1 MEKKK
6 ERLKRVTSAA
16 IMFPIVAGIFIF
28 ANNYIMDIA
37 MCVLS
42 IFCLYEYFHCFKSTE
57 KANPSSWL
65 GYISSVLIIFTHLVS
80 PETLKS
86 FLLMYIPICLLI
98 LFAEVIITKGKKNI
112 IDVAVTMLGICYIP
126 FMIFFFS
133 LLRAIEPNGRIFA
146 WYVFIAAWGSDVF
159 AYLIGKN
166 FGKHKFTPISPKKSI
181 EGSIAGIVGAVVIS
195 VIYSIIVNA
204 MFAINIPTILMAVIV
219 AVLAVIGQVGD
230 LAASSIKRYCGI
242 KDFSELIPGHGGML
256 DRFDSVIFIIPFA
269 YAAILIF
276 VL

>member
-1 MEKKK
+1 M
-6 ERLKRVTSAA
+6 
-16 IMFPIVAGIFIF
+16 
-28 ANNYIMDIA
+28 
-37 MCVLS
+37 
-42 IFCLYEYFHCFKSTE
+42 LY
-57 KANPSSWL
+57 
-65 GYISSVLIIFTHLVS
+65 
-80 PETLKS
+80 S
-86 FLLMYIPICLLI
+86 FYDFL
-98 LFAEVIITKGKKNI
+98 
-112 IDVAVTMLGICYIP
+112 
-126 FMIFFFS
+126 FS
-133 LLRAIEPNGRIFA
+133 LLRATEPNGRIFA
-146 WYVFIAAWGSDVF
+146 WYVLIAAWGSDVF

-195 VIYSIIVNA
+195 VMYSIVVNA
-204 MFAINIPTILMAVIV
+204 MFAINIPTVLMAVIV
-219 AVLAVIGQVGD
+219 AVLAVIGQIGD

>member
-28 ANNYIMDIA
+28 ANNYVMDIA

-146 WYVFIAAWGSDVF
+146 WYVLIAAWGSDVF
-159 AYLIGKN
+159 A
-166 FGKHKFTPISPKKSI
+166 
-181 EGSIAGIVGAVVIS
+181 
-195 VIYSIIVNA
+195 
-204 MFAINIPTILMAVIV
+204 
-219 AVLAVIGQVGD
+219 
-230 LAASSIKRYCGI
+230 
-242 KDFSELIPGHGGML
+242 
-256 DRFDSVIFIIPFA
+256 
-269 YAAILIF
+269 
-276 VL
+276 